1 MIRLTMDGQEIVG
14 QEGQTILDIAIV
26 NDIDIPTLCHEPRLK
41 NYAACGICVVEVEGN
56 TNLVRACATEARD
69 GMVIY
74 SESDRV
80 KRSRKLTLEL
90 LLSDHCGDCRPP
102 CSLACPAGTDCQ
114 GYVGLIANGHYRE
127 AVQLLKESYPLPA
140 SIGLVCP
147 HPCEDACRRGRVD
160 EPIAIANLKAFVGM
174 QDLTGVMPYQPPMR
188 PASGKKVAVVGAG
201 PAGLTAAFFLAR
213 EGHQVTI
220 YEAMPQAGGMLR
232 YGIPEYRLPKQILDG
247 EIQLISALGVSF
259 KYNVRLGS
267 DIHLEVLGR
276 EYDAVFLGI
285 GAWQSSR
292 IGCPGEEAEG
302 VLGGIDF
309 LGDVAQQRPVNV
321 GDKVAVIGG
330 GNTAM
335 DAARTALRLG
345 AAQVM
350 VLYRRTRAEMPAQ
363 DSEIEEAMEEGV
375 QFHFLVA
382 PQEIVSANGRV
393 KAVKLDKMKLGEPDA
408 SGRRRPV
415 ATGEEELIPV
425 DTVIAAIGQQV
436 NTAGLEDLVLSR
448 WDTIAADD
456 QTCVTSRAGVFAG
469 GDAVS
474 GPGIAIE
481 AVAWGKAAAESIQAY
496 LQGKTIADNSS
507 PYLSRQEPQQAWLDS
522 FAQQPRCQ
530 QEHADPEVRRHN
542 FAPVSHILPAEKA
555 VAEAGRCLECGC
567 LDYYECKL
575 LAYARRYGVQ
585 PERLQGSRHPA
596 GVDDSHP
603 FMVRDM
609 GKCILCGLCV
619 RVCEEITGASTLGLV
634 DRGFATVIAPEMGVA
649 WKDSDCISCGECVAL
664 CPTGALSERIPGV
677 KPVPLQLSGAASFC
691 SGCGLACDSRVERFG
706 SGPVRVMPASG
717 GLLCSRGR
725 FGWKLPTDRL
735 EKPLLRRE
743 NTFDAI
749 SFEEAGRFLRQRRE
763 AITRQYAAPGTAF
776 YLTPSCSQ
784 EEAQQLANLAAG
796 LYETTWL
803 GSFSRDAALG
813 LEPVIGHSQSTASLD
828 DMEQANL
835 IVLVGDFA
843 HSQVALMRTRMAV
856 EKGARLVVIS
866 PQDSM
871 LDDCAWMRVQ
881 SASNAT
887 NWLEGVLA
895 AVLKH
900 SPAARNSFNGEKG
913 FTRQESAFV
922 SRDFDHIQG
931 RIAEELVG
939 AKHAVIVVD
948 GYMVSAA
955 AVEVLA
961 NLAALTGHLEGPAGG
976 LLIIGPGGNR
986 PGITKAGFVNSTAE
1000 LVQCIHADQCRAVF
1014 IVGEDPI
1021 GAGLLDGKVL
1031 RQVDL
1036 LVVAAPCMHATA
1048 ELADLVLPMPAPGER
1063 YGHYLTAAGE
1073 WKLLDSVTSG
1083 SLITPSGILQQ
1094 LLVYDPAKKQASDL
1108 PEIYYRVINREG
1120 RVNLVLSDP
1129 APIFLLPVETDAAQR
1144 LFLADISARGCK

>member
-1 MIRLTMDGQEIVG
+1 MIRLTIDGREAVG
-14 QEGQTILDIAIV
+14 RAGQTILDIAIA
-26 NDIDIPTLCHEPRLK
+26 NDIDIPALCHEPRLK
-41 NYAACGICVVEVEGN
+41 TYAACGICVVEVEGIS
-56 TNLVRACATEARD
+56 NLVRACATEARD

-80 KRSRKLTLEL
+80 KSSRKLTLEL

-174 QDLTGVMPYQPPMR
+174 QDLTAAMPYQPPVQ

-213 EGHQVTI
+213 AGNQVTVFD
-220 YEAMPQAGGMLR
+220 AMPQAGGMLR
-232 YGIPEYRLPKQILDG
+232 YGIPEYRLPKEILER
-247 EIQLISALGVSF
+247 EIQLIKALGVSF
-259 KYNVRLGS
+259 INNVRLGR
-267 DIHLEVLGR
+267 DIHLDVLR
-276 EYDAVFLGI
+276 QEHDAVFLAT

-309 LGDVAQQRPVNV
+309 LREVAQQCPVAL
-321 GDKVAVIGG
+321 GDRVAVIGG

-345 AAQVM
+345 AGQVM

-375 QFHFLVA
+375 QFHFLAA
-382 PQEIVSANGRV
+382 PQEIVSNNG
-393 KAVKLDKMKLGEPDA
+393 KAAAVKVDKMKLGEPDA

-415 ATGEEELIPV
+415 PTGEEELISV
-425 DTVIAAIGQQV
+425 DTVIAAIGQEV
-436 NTAGLEDLVLSR
+436 NTAGLEDLALSR
-448 WDTIAADD
+448 WDTIDADE
-456 QTCVTSRAGVFAG
+456 QTCTTSMAGVFAG
-469 GDAVS
+469 GDVVS

-481 AVAWGKAAAESIQAY
+481 AVAWGKKAAESIQAY
-496 LQGKTIADNSS
+496 LQGETVRDHSS
-507 PYLSRQEPQQAWLDS
+507 SYLSRQEPQQSWFDS

-542 FAPVSHILPAEKA
+542 FAPVSHILPTEKA
-555 VAEAGRCLECGC
+555 LAEAGRCLECGC
-567 LDYYECKL
+567 LDYFECKL

-585 PERLQGSRHPA
+585 PERLRGGKHPA
-596 GVDDSHP
+596 GMDDSHP

-619 RVCEEITGASTLGLV
+619 RVCEEIAGVSALGLV
-634 DRGFATVIAPEMGVA
+634 DRGFATVITPEMGVA
-649 WKDSDCISCGECVAL
+649 WKDSGCISCGECVAL

-677 KPVPLQLSGAASFC
+677 KPVPLQLSGAAGFC
-691 SGCGLACDSRVERFG
+691 TGCGIACDSRVEKFG
-706 SGPVRVMPASG
+706 SRPVRVMPASD

-725 FGWKLPTDRL
+725 FGWKTPTDRL

-743 NTFDAI
+743 SKFGEI
-749 SFEEAGRFLRQRRE
+749 SFAEAGRFLQECRE
-763 AITRQYAAPGTAF
+763 AITRQHGEAGTAF
-776 YLTPSCSQ
+776 YLTPSCSG

-796 LYETTWL
+796 FSKTTWL

-813 LEPVIGHSQSTASLD
+813 LEPVIGHSQSTASWEDLY
-828 DMEQANL
+828 QADL
-835 IVLVGDFA
+835 IMLVGDFDL
-843 HSQVALMRTRMAV
+843 SQVALMRTRMAV

-866 PQDSM
+866 PDDNV
-871 LDDCAWMRVQ
+871 LEDCAWMRVQ
-881 SASNAT
+881 PAGNAT
-887 NWLEGVLA
+887 DWLEGVLA

-900 SPAARNSFNGEKG
+900 SPAARDACNGEKG
-913 FTRQESAFV
+913 LAASDISFAG
-922 SRDFDHIQG
+922 RDFDHIQE
-931 RIAEELVG
+931 RIAEEMVG
-939 AKHAVIVVD
+939 AKHAIMVVD
-948 GYMVSAA
+948 GYMVSTA
-955 AVEVLA
+955 AVQVLA
-961 NLAALTGHLEGPAGG
+961 NLAALTGHLKGAGG

-1000 LVQCIHADQCRAVF
+1000 LVQCIHAGQCRAVF
-1014 IVGEDPI
+1014 ILGEDPI

-1048 ELADLVLPMPAPGER
+1048 ELADLVIPMPAPGER

-1073 WKLLDSVTSG
+1073 WKLLDSVIPG
-1083 SLITPSGILQQ
+1083 SLTTPSGILHR
-1094 LLVYDPAKKQASDL
+1094 LLVHDSAQKQVL
-1108 PEIYYRVINREG
+1108 QFPESYTQPVNREE
-1120 RVNLVLSDP
+1120 RANLVLPDP
-1129 APIFLLPVETDAAQR
+1129 APIFLPSVETDAAQR